1 MRQVWEFTWLEY
13 FYRSQCCMQTSNHT
27 CCVDGK
33 FRSMKLSRNT
43 NCTQK
48 ANVHFQILEL
58 CICDIVLER
67 RNIEGEA
74 KGYNCSTHTLH
85 GPLLRKTAG
94 SPVVLSSSLPS
105 PLSLLFVSSFSSYTR
120 FSAFHFPFFLTL
132 FPCPALFFYSFPS
145 RSHFFSLSF
154 SPILPFL
161 SFRFPFLFYHA
172 STNFQLFLHC
182 TLTHTDPPFSISYLH
197 FSISAFSSCVSTS
210 AQCLI

>member
-85 GPLLRKTAG
+85 GPLLRKTGG

-120 FSAFHFPFFLTL
+120 FSAFHFPFFVTL
-132 FPCPALFFYSFPS
+132 FPCPALLFLFSFS
-145 RSHFFSLSF
+145 FFSYS
-154 SPILPFL
+154 SLP
-161 SFRFPFLFYHA
+161 PFLFSSFH
-172 STNFQLFLHC
+172 FR
-182 TLTHTDPPFSISYLH
+182 FSPHIC
-197 FSISAFSSCVSTS
+197 SSC
-210 AQCLI
+210 

>member
-1 MRQVWEFTWLEY
+1 
-13 FYRSQCCMQTSNHT
+13 MQTSNHT

-85 GPLLRKTAG
+85 GPLLRKTGG

-105 PLSLLFVSSFSSYTR
+105 PLPLLFISSFSSYTR

-132 FPCPALFFYSFPS
+132 FPCPALFFYSL
-145 RSHFFSLSF
+145 SHFSLILLSHPSFSLLSISI
-154 SPILPFL
+154 SPPTFVLLANLLDQP
-161 SFRFPFLFYHA
+161 SFLF
-172 STNFQLFLHC
+172 SSLRTFTTFC
-182 TLTHTDPPFSISYLH
+182 TLTPTYQPFSISCLH
-197 FSISAFSSCVSTS
+197 FPIFAFSRCVSIS